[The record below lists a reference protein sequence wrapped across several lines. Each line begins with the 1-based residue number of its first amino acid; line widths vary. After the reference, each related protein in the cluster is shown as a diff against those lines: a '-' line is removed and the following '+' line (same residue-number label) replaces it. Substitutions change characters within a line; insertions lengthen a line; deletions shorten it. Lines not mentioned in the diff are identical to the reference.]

1 MNIKRELGNKI
12 KHLRQKKGITQEQLA
27 EMANISTRTLG
38 GIEIGK
44 NFMTAETME
53 KIIKCLDIS
62 LAELFDAEHLQPTNV
77 LVEDLHKMINSIK
90 DDSDKVKEVYKVVR
104 ALIST

>member
-1 MNIKRELGNKI
+1 MNIKKELGNKI

-53 KIIKCLDIS
+53 KIVKCLEIS
-62 LAELFDAEHLQPTNV
+62 LSELFDAEHFQPTKV
-77 LVEDLHKMINSIK
+77 LVQDLHDMINSIK
-90 DDSDKVKEVYKVVR
+90 DDSDKVKEVYKVVK
-104 ALIST
+104 ALVTV

>member
-1 MNIKRELGNKI
+1 MGIKKEIGNKI

-53 KIIKCLDIS
+53 KIMKCLDIT
-62 LAELFDAEHLQPTNV
+62 LAELFNAEHMKPTGI
-77 LVEDLHKMINSIK
+77 LVEELHDIINSIK
-90 DDSDKVKEVYKVVR
+90 DDSDKVKEVYKVVK
-104 ALIST
+104 ALITI

>member
-1 MNIKRELGNKI
+1 MDIKKELGNKI
-12 KHLRQKKGITQEQLA
+12 KRLRQKKAITQEQLA

-53 KIIKCLDIS
+53 KILKCLDVS
-62 LAELFDAEHLQPTNV
+62 PAELFDAGHLQPTKI
-77 LVEDLHKMINSIK
+77 LVQDLHEMINSIK
-90 DDSDKVKEVYKVVR
+90 DDSDKVKEVYKVVK
-104 ALIST
+104 ALISI